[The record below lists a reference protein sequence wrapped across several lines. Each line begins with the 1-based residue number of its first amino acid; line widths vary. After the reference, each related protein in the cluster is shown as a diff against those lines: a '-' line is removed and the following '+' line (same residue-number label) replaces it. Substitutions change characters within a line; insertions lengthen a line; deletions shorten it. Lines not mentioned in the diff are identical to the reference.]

1 MALSTSRLTWWVRG
15 ALLASLAAPAS
26 LLAQEA
32 IGTMGPQQL
41 RAQDLKRVIE
51 AQPAEV
57 RKQLATDL
65 GALDRLVRSELV
77 RQAILT
83 EARQKQW
90 DKKADVQLLME
101 RARDQVLITS
111 YVNDLARPPAA
122 YPSEDEI
129 KGFYEASK
137 GSFTVP
143 AEYHL
148 AQIFVQAPDPSD
160 KVAVAAALKKASDL
174 AARVQRAPGDFAKI
188 AQESSEHK
196 DSASK
201 GGDLGWLPETQ
212 LIPEIR
218 ASVVRMTKGELSPP
232 IRSAT
237 GWHIVRLIDRKPS
250 TTRALSE
257 VRDTI
262 VANMRLRRAQEAE
275 RAYLEALLGK
285 ATVNVNQAQ
294 LQKLQAGIK

>member
-1 MALSTSRLTWWVRG
+1 MALSTARLQWCARV
-15 ALLASLAAPAS
+15 ALMASLAAPAP
-26 LLAQEA
+26 LLAQDA
-32 IGTMGPQQL
+32 VGTMGSQQL
-41 RAQDLKRVIE
+41 RTQDLKRVID
-51 AQPAEV
+51 AQPPEV

-111 YVNDLARPPAA
+111 YVNDLARPAA
-122 YPSEDEI
+122 NYPSEDEI

-137 GSFTVP
+137 ASFTVP
-143 AEYHL
+143 AEYQL
-148 AQIFVQAPDPSD
+148 AQIFVQAPDESD

-174 AARVQRAPGDFAKI
+174 AARVKRAPNDFAKI
-188 AQESSEHK
+188 ARESSEHK
-196 DSASK
+196 DSAAK

-232 IRSAT
+232 IRSTT

-250 TTRALSE
+250 TTRPLSE
-257 VRDTI
+257 VRDTV
-262 VANMRLRRAQEAE
+262 VANMRLRKAQEAE
-275 RAYLEALLGK
+275 RAYIEALLGK
-285 ATVNVNQAQ
+285 ATVTVNQPE

>member
-1 MALSTSRLTWWVRG
+1 MTLSTARLQWPARV
-15 ALLASLAAPAS
+15 ALVAALAAPAP
-26 LLAQEA
+26 LLAQDA
-32 IGTMGPQQL
+32 VGTMGAQQL
-41 RAQDLKRVIE
+41 RTQDLKRVID

-57 RKQLATDL
+57 RKQLATDP

-77 RQAILT
+77 RQAILA

-101 RARDQVLITS
+101 RAREQVLITS
-111 YVNDLARPPAA
+111 YVNDLARAPAS

-137 GSFTVP
+137 ASFTAP
-143 AEYHL
+143 AEYQL
-148 AQIFVQAPDPSD
+148 AQIFVQAPDETD
-160 KVAVAAALKKASDL
+160 KVAVAAALKKGSDL
-174 AARVQRAPGDFAKI
+174 AARVQRAPNEFAKI
-188 AQESSEHK
+188 ARENSEHK
-196 DSASK
+196 ESAAK

-237 GWHIVRLIDRKPS
+237 GWHIVRLSDRKPS
-250 TTRALSE
+250 TTRPLSE
-257 VRDTI
+257 VRETI
-262 VANMRLRRAQEAE
+262 VANMRLRKAQEAE
-275 RAYLEALLGK
+275 RTYLEALLGK
-285 ATVNVNQAQ
+285 AAVNVNQAE